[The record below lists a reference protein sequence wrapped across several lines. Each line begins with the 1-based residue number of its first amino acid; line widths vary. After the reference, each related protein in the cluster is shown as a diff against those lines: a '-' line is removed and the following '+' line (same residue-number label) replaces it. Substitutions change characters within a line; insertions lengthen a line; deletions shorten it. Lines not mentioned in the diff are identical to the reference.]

1 MAEPMDL
8 AMDAPRNGLPA
19 SEGGADPSREG
30 AMELKREGAMKPCRC
45 CSHNLSLAR
54 ISMFSKEASCE
65 SLTQSRVPRT
75 SSSKKKDAAARREAY
90 KGWI

>member
-1 MAEPMDL
+1 MTEPIDL
-8 AMDAPRNGLPA
+8 ATDAPRTGLPT
-19 SEGGADPSREG
+19 SDGATDSLWDG
-30 AMELKREGAMKPCRC
+30 ATELKREGATDPCRC

-75 SSSKKKDAAARREAY
+75 SNSKKKDAAARRDA
-90 KGWI
+90 